1 MFDDLAREVFR
12 VHQDHPSDF
21 PSRQRVHR
29 FADELLEL
37 LFPQLAAGEE
47 YLTVAE
53 VRAALAVLSGR
64 LRRLLGS
71 LATRLPRG
79 EDGTVE
85 AFFAAL
91 PAIYERLWLDVRAI
105 EEGDPAAEGR
115 EEVVAA
121 YPGFLAIAT
130 YRLAHELYRLEVPLL
145 PRILTEY
152 AHLRT
157 GVDIHPGARIG
168 RSFCIDHGTGVVI
181 GETAVIGDDVKIYQG
196 VSLGALS
203 VSKEL
208 AGTKRHP
215 TIEDRVVI
223 YSSATILGGRTVI
236 GHDSV
241 IGGNVWLTDSVPPYS
256 VVYHRSEVRIR
267 SKETEPDVIDFS
279 I

>member
-1 MFDDLAREVFR
+1 MRDDLAQAIFR
-12 VHQDHPSDF
+12 IHRDHPSDF

-37 LFPQLAAGEE
+37 LFPQVAAGEE
-47 YLTVAE
+47 FLLAE
-53 VRAALAVLSGR
+53 EVSAALGVVAGR
-64 LRRLLGS
+64 LRRLLRALS
-71 LATRLPRG
+71 QRLPHG
-79 EDGTVE
+79 VEGTVE
-85 AFFAAL
+85 TFFAAL
-91 PAIYERLWLDVRAI
+91 PDIYERLWLDARAI

-115 EEVVAA
+115 DEVVAA

-130 YRLAHELYRLEVPLL
+130 YRLAHELHRLEVPLL

-181 GETAVIGDDVKIYQG
+181 GETTVIGDDVKVYQG

-215 TIEDRVVI
+215 TLEDRVVV
-223 YSSATILGGRTVI
+223 YSNATILGGRTVI

-241 IGGNVWLTDSVPPYS
+241 IGGNVWLTDGVPPYS

-267 SKETEPDVIDFS
+267 SKDTASDVIDFS

>member
-1 MFDDLAREVFR
+1 MLDDLTKAVFR
-12 VHQDHPSDF
+12 VHQGHPADF

-37 LFPQLAAGEE
+37 LFPQLAAGEK
-47 YLTVAE
+47 YLTEAE
-53 VRAALAVLSGR
+53 VGAALAVLAGR
-64 LRRLLGS
+64 LRRLLDSVSVS
-71 LATRLPRG
+71 LPQG
-79 EDGTVE
+79 IDGTVE
-85 AFFAAL
+85 RFFTAL
-91 PAIYERLWLDVRAI
+91 PAIYEQLWLDAAAI
-105 EEGDPAAEGR
+105 EEGDPAAESR
-115 EEVVAA
+115 DEVVAA

-130 YRLAHELYRLEVPLL
+130 YRLAHELHRLGVPLL
-145 PRILTEY
+145 PRIFTEY

-181 GETAVIGDDVKIYQG
+181 GETTVIGEHVKVYQG

-215 TIEDRVVI
+215 TIGDRVVI
-223 YSSATILGGRTVI
+223 YSNATILGGKTEV

-241 IGGNVWLTDSVPPYS
+241 IGGNVWLTESVAPYS

-267 SKETEPDVIDFS
+267 PKQAEHDAIDFS